1 MNSAT
6 IDRALS
12 GIEPTSSEGADLLLD
27 LRQLLLDQGHPGKC
41 VRCFFGLLGDLRQPG
56 ALRPIRLWLERNLE
70 IVVHAKHGELE
81 TLPLELSAA
90 GDLEDFCQRAIRT
103 VREDRAY
110 RDRELTL
117 RFRFRDESVTA

>member
-6 IDRALS
+6 IDRALA
-12 GIEPTSSEGADLLLD
+12 GIVPTTSEGADLLLD

-70 IVVHAKHGELE
+70 IVVNAGNRELE
-81 TLPLELSAA
+81 ALPLELSASD
-90 GDLEDFCQRAIRT
+90 DLEDFCQQAIRV
-103 VREDRAY
+103 VREDRAFA
-110 RDRELTL
+110 DRELTL
-117 RFRFRDESVTA
+117 RFRFKSELVAS